1 MLTSVY
7 HLLERFCSVSCERR
21 VSCDGCEAVCRTFS
35 DTTPI
40 KKKSPTVNLTAG
52 PEPGH
57 DKRCHCHK
65 PVINVSFTEGKRRKR
80 DAERERK
87 QVKEDP
93 LRKRGAA
100 EGLPFNLDKG
110 LLSIEYIC
118 RIFLVYKL
126 PAESL
131 TRV

>member
-1 MLTSVY
+1 M
-7 HLLERFCSVSCERR
+7 
-21 VSCDGCEAVCRTFS
+21 
-35 DTTPI
+35 
-40 KKKSPTVNLTAG
+40 NLTAG

-65 PVINVSFTEGKRRKR
+65 PVTNVSFTEGKRRKR
-80 DAERERK
+80 DAGRERK

-93 LRKRGAA
+93 MRKRGAA

-118 RIFLVYKL
+118 RIFFGVQTAYGEPDPCVIALRA
-126 PAESL
+126 PSAQ
-131 TRV
+131 TT

>member
-7 HLLERFCSVSCERR
+7 CLSFSVSCERR
-21 VSCDGCEAVCRTFS
+21 LSCDVCRKFS

-40 KKKSPTVNLTAG
+40 EKSPTVNLTAG

-57 DKRCHCHK
+57 DKRRHCHK
-65 PVINVSFTEGKRRKR
+65 PVINVSFTEGNEKR
-80 DAERERK
+80 DAGRERK

-93 LRKRGAA
+93 LRKRGTA